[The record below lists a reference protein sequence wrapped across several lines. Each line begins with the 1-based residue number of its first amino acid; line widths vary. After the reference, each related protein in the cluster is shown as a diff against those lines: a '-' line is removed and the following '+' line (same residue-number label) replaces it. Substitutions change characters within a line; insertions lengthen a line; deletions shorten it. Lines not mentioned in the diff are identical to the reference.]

1 MTTKTLSCITATLL
15 LTTHTFADTTL
26 EDITVIS
33 TNKVTTSIKDTTSN
47 ITVITQEDILEHG
60 YQTVAQAINTVAGI
74 SVAHSGGLGQQT
86 SFFVRGADSGKVLV
100 LLDGMR
106 LNDPSSTNGTALLD
120 SLTTNNIAQIEIIK
134 GGAGSIW
141 GSNAS
146 TGVINIIT
154 KQAQMGVHGS
164 IGLSYG
170 SYATKGTDLSLA
182 YKDEKLSAQVLAS
195 YLDTDSF
202 SALAPRDAEKDG
214 YNNKNINLKLGYVF
228 NSNNTLQLSYNN
240 IKTKTQY
247 DDSFSPALANDDYSH
262 ATSNQKNIALNYLY
276 TKDNYS
282 ATFQASKGDYDRDY
296 YTTSIFGDGHNVYK
310 AILKEYAFINA
321 YDYSVGKIILG
332 FEYKDIDGFQQFNT
346 FASSQSDYTNTA
358 IYLSNIYHINEKTL
372 LETNLRYDKYSE
384 FDNKTTYKLG
394 IKHRHDFV
402 EGFET
407 SANYYT
413 SYDAPSAYQLANPV
427 PGQLLKPS
435 YVRGYDISIG
445 YKDLLRVTYFDNK
458 VTDSLDYIGFFPNAG
473 YANIDGTS
481 KFSGLEVE
489 SQYNFPALNLIFS
502 ANYTHL
508 YKFKKEDGSNLP
520 RRAKDTL
527 NASLTYYTDHGIH
540 FGVDTQYIGDREEF
554 GNSTGNYTVWNLNF
568 STKIMDNIQLSINA
582 KNIFDKEYQSVFGYA
597 TEGRS
602 AYAKVSYSF

>member
-1 MTTKTLSCITATLL
+1 MTTKMLSWITATLL
-15 LTTHTFADTTL
+15 FTTHTFADTSL

-33 TNKVTTSIKDTTSN
+33 TNKVATSIKDTTSN
-47 ITVITQEDILEHG
+47 ITVITEEDIIEHG
-60 YQTVAQAINTVAGI
+60 YQTVAQAIDTVAGI
-74 SVAHSGGLGQQT
+74 SVSHSGGLGQQT
-86 SFFVRGADSGKVLV
+86 SFFVRGSDSGKVLV

-106 LNDPSSTNGTALLD
+106 LNDPSTTNGTALLD
-120 SLTTNNIAQIEIIK
+120 SLTTSNIAQIEIIK
-134 GGAGSIW
+134 GGSGSIW

-146 TGVINIIT
+146 AGIINIIT
-154 KQAQMGVHGS
+154 KEAQTGVHGS

-170 SYATKGTDLSLA
+170 SYATKGADLSLA
-182 YKDEKLSAQVLAS
+182 YKDEKLSAQVLTS

-202 SALAPRDAEKDG
+202 SALAPRNAEEDG
-214 YNNKNINLKLGYVF
+214 YTNKNINLKLAYAF
-228 NSNNTLQLSYNN
+228 NKNNTLQLNYNH

-247 DDSFSPALANDDYSH
+247 DDNFSPAGANDDYSH
-262 ATSNQKNIALNYLY
+262 ATANQKNIALHYLY
-276 TKDNYS
+276 TQDNYS
-282 ATFQASKGDYDRDY
+282 ATFQASKGEYDRDY

-346 FASSQSDYTNTA
+346 FSPSQSNYTNKA
-358 IYLSNIYHINEKTL
+358 VYLSNIYHINAQTL
-372 LETNLRYDKYSE
+372 LETNLRYDKYSK
-384 FDNKTTYKLG
+384 FDNKATYKVG
-394 IKHRHDFV
+394 IKHQHDFL

-413 SYDAPSAYQLANPV
+413 SYDAPSAYQLANPA
-427 PGQLLKPS
+427 PGKLLNPS
-435 YVRGYDISIG
+435 YVKGYDISMG
-445 YKDLLRVTYFDNK
+445 YKDLFRLTYFNNK
-458 VTDSLDYIGFFPNAG
+458 ITDSIDYVGLFPNAG
-473 YANIDGTS
+473 YTNIDGTS

-489 SQYNFPALNLIFS
+489 SQYNIPALNLIFS

-527 NASLTYYTDHGIH
+527 NASLTYYADNGIH
-540 FGVDTQYIGDREEF
+540 LGVDTQYIGDREEF

-568 STKIMDNIQLSINA
+568 STKIMDNIQLTINA
-582 KNIFDKEYQSVFGYA
+582 KNIFNKEYQSVFNYA
-597 TEGRS
+597 TEGRA